1 MIQNPETL
9 SHVPTMLSR
18 LPLPNE
24 LAILKMIQDGV
35 WVSDE
40 THQIVFVN
48 EPLCQIAGVDASA
61 LVGHNLLNFAEE
73 TVQHLRGFIMK
84 AVVSLQPCAFEC
96 PIVTPAG
103 RTTWQGGW
111 MTPLV
116 KEGRYAGMISTVRDI
131 TEKMRHE
138 ETIKQQARRLA
149 DILEGTRVGTWEWDI
164 QTGEVT
170 FNERWAEIVGY
181 TLAELA
187 PTNIDTWSRLAHPD
201 DLKFSSG
208 LLDMHFNGDL
218 PYYECEARMKH
229 KDGHWVWVLD
239 RGRVSRWTAD
249 GKPLFMSGTHQDISE
264 MKQTEALLR
273 DIASRVMSHPQLNSE
288 G

>member
-1 MIQNPETL
+1 
-9 SHVPTMLSR
+9 
-18 LPLPNE
+18 
-24 LAILKMIQDGV
+24 
-35 WVSDE
+35 
-40 THQIVFVN
+40 
-48 EPLCQIAGVDASA
+48 
-61 LVGHNLLNFAEE
+61 
-73 TVQHLRGFIMK
+73 
-84 AVVSLQPCAFEC
+84 
-96 PIVTPAG
+96 
-103 RTTWQGGW
+103 

-201 DLKFSSG
+201 DLKFSGG